1 VALLAYNV
9 ALETSK
15 KAGKS
20 FVLRK
25 LGEKTISPRSNNGRT
40 ESFEKTLFKAAD
52 KLKERIST
60 MQNIC

>member
-1 VALLAYNV
+1 
-9 ALETSK
+9 LETSK